1 MALTQGSSSSLTPPA
16 QAQLE
21 ACVSFPPLFDARV
34 SLPCRQQRGGAERQ
48 LETQSHHAQSA
59 LGLPQVGGETTN
71 AKPNCDLLGPLNNW
85 GKKNK
90 KQWGTPPVLW
100 GCTVC
105 FPVERY
111 HKKKKKH
118 NCVLSPARCRPEA
131 PLRSC
136 CPRLPTRENWTR
148 GTRGAKRSFF
158 RKTCLA
164 ASCLIIRASRRSM
177 QNSME
182 TSLVSAGDTSFFNGS
197 W

>member
-85 GKKNK
+85 RKKTQNSGGPPPHLVGVHSLFPCRAVPQKKKNII
-90 KQWGTPPVLW
+90 V
-100 GCTVC
+100 
-105 FPVERY
+105 F
-111 HKKKKKH
+111 
-118 NCVLSPARCRPEA
+118 
-131 PLRSC
+131 
-136 CPRLPTRENWTR
+136 CPRLDVVQRLLSAHVVLVSLPERIGLEVR
-148 GTRGAKRSFF
+148 GEQSAAFSAKR
-158 RKTCLA
+158 
-164 ASCLIIRASRRSM
+164 
-177 QNSME
+177 
-182 TSLVSAGDTSFFNGS
+182 VSQLPV
-197 W
+197 